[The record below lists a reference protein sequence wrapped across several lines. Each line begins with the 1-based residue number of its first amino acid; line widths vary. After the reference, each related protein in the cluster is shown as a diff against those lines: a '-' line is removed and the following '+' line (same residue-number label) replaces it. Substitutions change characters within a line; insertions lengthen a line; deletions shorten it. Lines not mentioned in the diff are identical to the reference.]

1 MQIIYLL
8 GKRERN
14 TTQLTSTQRFV
25 SFWGS
30 PSVIKHL
37 SGNKVVMLPTIPA
50 FRPLLAFFTVTIDKE
65 LYLSETNHQGTSS
78 KRQNG
83 LTLNN

>member
-1 MQIIYLL
+1 MQVIYLL
-8 GKRERN
+8 RKRERN

-25 SFWGS
+25 SFLGS

-37 SGNKVVMLPTIPA
+37 SWDKVVMLSTIPA
-50 FRPLLAFFTVTIDKE
+50 FRPSLAFFTVTIDKE
-65 LYLSETNHQGTSS
+65 LYLSETNHRGTSS

-83 LTLNN
+83 FTLNN